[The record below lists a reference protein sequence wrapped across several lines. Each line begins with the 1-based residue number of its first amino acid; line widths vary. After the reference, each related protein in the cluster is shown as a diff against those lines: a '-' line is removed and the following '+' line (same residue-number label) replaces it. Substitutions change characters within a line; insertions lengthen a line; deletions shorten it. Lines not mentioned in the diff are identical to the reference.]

1 MIRRAH
7 PVALAILLSLSPLS
21 IQAAAYTLEPDYTQ
35 VVFRWDHLG
44 FSKPSAQLSLGEG
57 SLDFERGDPTKSAVS
72 VTFALSTLRT
82 GVPALDDHLNSE
94 DFFDTGKFA
103 KATFKSV
110 KVEQGARANALK
122 VTGNLSLH
130 GVTKPVTLDVVL
142 LKSANNPRTDVP
154 TLGFSATS
162 TLKRSDFG
170 LGAYVPQVG
179 DEIRLEISAQAV
191 DTAAHARY
199 LKTQAEAEA
208 NAKQG
213 KTE

>member
-1 MIRRAH
+1 MIRS
-7 PVALAILLSLSPLS
+7 VLATLLALSPLS
-21 IQAAAYTLEPDYTQ
+21 IQASAYTLEPDYTQ

-57 SLDFERGDPTKSAVS
+57 TLDFDRADPTKSAVS
-72 VTFALSTLRT
+72 VRFPLSTLRT
-82 GVPALDDHLNSE
+82 GVPALDEHLNSE
-94 DFFDTGKFA
+94 DFFETKKFA
-103 KATFKSV
+103 TASFKSV
-110 KVEQGARANALK
+110 KVEKGAGANALK

-142 LKSANNPRTDVP
+142 LKTGNNPRTDVP

-191 DTAAHARY
+191 DTAAHAKY
-199 LKTQAEAEA
+199 LKAEAEA
-208 NAKQG
+208 AKAKQD
-213 KTE
+213 KKD